1 MKRKIKIGIAF
12 LWALLVIGKT
22 DCIYAKEEE
31 DLYWKEVQ
39 SMQEEIDY
47 SELDSFL
54 EETECRKKVK
64 FSEIVDAFLEEGGT
78 SIDYDLLVQWV
89 EDTLFY
95 EINQNRQI
103 LLEILILVF
112 AFSMLSHFA
121 GIWEKPYFTEISF
134 VLFYCILAVLLLKS
148 LVVMNSIVT
157 EALEESIGFVRAFIP
172 TYCFTMVF
180 SSNISSSVGFYQLSF
195 FLIYLIQYLFQSFL
209 LVLIHIYVL
218 MELLSHF
225 FEEERFEGMAEL
237 LCQFIQWCF
246 KLAWGIVLGLNVVQ
260 NLIAPVKDK
269 LTAGTVSKAVSVI
282 PGMGNAIN
290 GITEMLLGA
299 GVLLKNCVGVAG
311 VFVLAVFCLTPIVQI
326 GCMAIFY
333 QLAGA
338 LVQPVADKRIYGCLK
353 GVAKGG
359 MLYLKTITASV
370 LLFVLTIALTTATTS
385 FLSF

>member
-1 MKRKIKIGIAF
+1 MKRKIKVGIFF
-12 LWALLVIGKT
+12 LWFLLVIGKT
-22 DCIYAKEEE
+22 ECVYAKEEE
-31 DLYWKEVQ
+31 NSFWEEVQ
-39 SMQEEIDY
+39 NMQKEIDY

-54 EETECRKKVK
+54 EETESREKIN
-64 FSEIVDAFLEEGGT
+64 FSEIVEAFLEEGGT
-78 SIDYDLLVQWV
+78 SIDYDLLLQWGK
-89 EDTLFY
+89 DILFY
-95 EINQNRQI
+95 EVNQNRQI
-103 LLEILILVF
+103 LLEVLILVF

-148 LVVMNSIVT
+148 LVVMNDIVAETLEKSINF
-157 EALEESIGFVRAFIP
+157 IRAFIP

-195 FLIYLIQYLFQSFL
+195 FLIYLIQYLFQNFL
-209 LVLIHIYVL
+209 VVFIHIYVL

-246 KLAWGIVLGLNVVQ
+246 KLTWGIVLGLNVVQ

-269 LTAGTVSKAVSVI
+269 LTGGTVSKAVSVI
-282 PGMGNAIN
+282 PGIGNALN
-290 GITEMLLGA
+290 GITEMVLGS
-299 GVLLKNCVGVAG
+299 GILLKNCVGAAG
-311 VFVLAVFCLTPIVQI
+311 VFVLTTFCLAPVVQI

-359 MLYLKTITASV
+359 MLYLKTIGASV
-370 LLFVLTIALTTATTS
+370 LLFILTIALTTAATS
-385 FLSF
+385 FLSY